1 MGAEIP
7 PLEEVAAP
15 GTPPIAAG
23 APPIAEGAVVLVA
36 DALSRW
42 PVPLLERIRQQ
53 RPLTVRAAETPLAEG
68 ASPAVLLLGYRDPRA
83 GLAEALAREAAP
95 DLAGL
100 LAAWQRS
107 AERMLELRHWP
118 DAPVLLIA
126 LDRLDA
132 PAQAALLAQL
142 PPLAA
147 APGPHPDPDPDQ
159 DPDPDLD
166 PDREVAAPQ
175 GASAPPAPAG
185 PPLPPVVAHYLSQR
199 PEIDQLLADLEAC
212 AALLGRDP
220 QAPPTTAPERGLVL
234 AERLLHDWLALRAAH
249 HQELGRLE
257 RERELLQGELAT
269 TSGVLADVAG
279 LQQQS
284 EAEAEALRRQL
295 EAEQETQRTHRAQQI
310 EESRTQRED
319 SQRQIEATRHQLQ
332 ETLAQL
338 QEARQRL
345 AEEEARQRDGEEERE
360 LILLQLKQVQDELT
374 HTFQELTQARRHGE
388 DLAERLALR
397 EERLGLLEEEC
408 RTLFLHS
415 RLNPQIDRSRIATI
429 LQLVR
434 ENLRV

>member
-15 GTPPIAAG
+15 GAPPLAEG
-23 APPIAEGAVVLVA
+23 TPPIAEGAVVLVA

-42 PVPLLERIRQQ
+42 PVPLLERIRQH

-118 DAPVLLIA
+118 SAPVLLIA

-147 APGPHPDPDPDQ
+147 APGPHPDPDQ

-212 AALLGRDP
+212 ADLLGRDP

-295 EAEQETQRTHRAQQI
+295 EAEQET
-310 EESRTQRED
+310 
-319 SQRQIEATRHQLQ
+319 
-332 ETLAQL
+332 LAQL

-345 AEEEARQRDGEEERE
+345 TEEEARQRDGEEERE

>member
-1 MGAEIP
+1 MGAETP
-7 PLEEVAAP
+7 ALVESAAAIGEP
-15 GTPPIAAG
+15 
-23 APPIAEGAVVLVA
+23 GAVVLLA

-42 PVPLLERIRQQ
+42 PDALLERIRLR
-53 RPLTVRAAETPLAEG
+53 RPLTVLAADTPLEDG
-68 ASPAVLLLGYRDPRA
+68 ARPAVLLLGYRDPRA

-107 AERMLELRHWP
+107 AERMLQRRHGP
-118 DAPVLLIA
+118 AAPVLLIA

-132 PAQAALLAQL
+132 AAQAALLEHL

-147 APGPHPDPDPDQ
+147 APNHDAGQ
-159 DPDPDLD
+159 DAELDPDLEPTRDPEGDPERD
-166 PDREVAAPQ
+166 PDCETAAPT
-175 GASAPPAPAG
+175 
-185 PPLPPVVAHYLSQR
+185 LPPVVAHYLSQR

-212 AALLGRDP
+212 SALLGRDP
-220 QAPPTTAPERGLVL
+220 QAPPTTPPERGLVL
-234 AERLLHDWLALRAAH
+234 AERLLNDWLALRAAH
-249 HQELGRLE
+249 HQELAQLE
-257 RERELLQGELAT
+257 RQRELLQGELAT

-279 LQQQS
+279 LQQQT
-284 EAEAEALRRQL
+284 EAEAEALRHQL
-295 EAEQETQRTHRAQQI
+295 EAEQEALRANWAQQI
-310 EESRTQRED
+310 EDSQQLIED
-319 SQRQIEATRHQLQ
+319 SQRQIQAHREQLQ
-332 ETLAQL
+332 DAVEQL

-374 HTFQELTQARRHGE
+374 HTFQELTQARSHRE
-388 DLAERLALR
+388 ALAERQAQL
-397 EERLGLLEEEC
+397 EERLVVLEEEC

-415 RLNPQIDRSRIATI
+415 RLNPQVDRTRIATI

>member
-15 GTPPIAAG
+15 GT
-23 APPIAEGAVVLVA
+23 PPIAEGAVVLVA

-68 ASPAVLLLGYRDPRA
+68 ASPAMLLLGYRDPRA

-118 DAPVLLIA
+118 GAPVLLIA

-147 APGPHPDPDPDQ
+147 APGPHPDQ

-332 ETLAQL
+332 ETLSQL

-415 RLNPQIDRSRIATI
+415 RLNPQIDRSRITTI